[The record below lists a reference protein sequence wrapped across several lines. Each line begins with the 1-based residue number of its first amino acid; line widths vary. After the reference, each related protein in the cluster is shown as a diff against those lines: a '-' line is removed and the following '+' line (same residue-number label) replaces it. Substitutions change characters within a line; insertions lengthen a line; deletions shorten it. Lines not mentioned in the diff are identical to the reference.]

1 MNDWWTD
8 RKQNQQLS
16 NLESEMSYAR
26 QEASSL
32 RSQLSRVQ
40 GSLQSRVDSMS
51 RAFDAFVELS
61 DLRHETAG
69 FVDAAE
75 LRRYATR
82 VLSAMASSTE
92 LPEPGAPVA
101 RYWLSPATQALISL
115 HASTPDEQ
123 AISTAMELDQ
133 RRTSIY
139 LSLALAVLGQRHQV
153 QNEWLDVAFGVPA
166 ADGTLTRVQRVLWT
180 TAARGGFGADGLDLV
195 VKRLQSAASPDGVWL
210 SRLEA
215 RGSSSRSNGPRLK
228 ATEQQDEAA
237 NRLSRIRDAVET
249 ILGNTAAREP
259 DPDLNYPET
268 ETRKTDSTPDDAKS
282 SRRGAK
288 SSAKAEKEPAED
300 SAAGMLR
307 LLISEGSEPER
318 ETLARIAVLRARVT
332 GATESEAQTLD
343 DSAGTVD
350 ELLTED
356 LGLSADPHLSTAAL
370 HVVGPL
376 VLPAVETVA
385 QTAELPGPSEVSI
398 ESGTH
403 TITIRADGPDQ
414 LELGKATSS
423 LTATAGVLTTGQR
436 ATPIGLLV
444 GGAVVAIGLGLLLH
458 WFWIV
463 VGLVVMAFGLN
474 SYVKARRASTEDKTR
489 AAAEV
494 TNLNERCT
502 TAATALANYLNNTE
516 ARKTANTEDLA
527 TIRRQLTT

>member
-1 MNDWWTD
+1 MSDWWTE
-8 RKQNQQLS
+8 RRQNQQLS

-75 LRRYATR
+75 LRRYASR
-82 VLSAMASSTE
+82 VLSAMASSTD

-101 RYWLSPATQALISL
+101 RYWLDPATQALISL

-123 AISTAMELDQ
+123 AISKAMELDQ

-180 TAARGGFGADGLDLV
+180 TAARGGFGADGLELV
-195 VKRLQSAASPDGVWL
+195 VKRLQSAPSPDGVWL
-210 SRLEA
+210 SRLEN
-215 RGSSSRSNGPRLK
+215 RGSSSRSSGPRLK
-228 ATEQQDEAA
+228 ATEQQDDAA

-249 ILGNTAAREP
+249 ILGNTEAREP

-268 ETRKTDSTPDDAKS
+268 RKTDSTPDDSKS
-282 SRRGAK
+282 SRREADD
-288 SSAKAEKEPAED
+288 EPAED
-300 SAAGMLR
+300 SAAAMLR
-307 LLISEGSEPER
+307 LLISEGSAPER
-318 ETLARIAVLRARVT
+318 ETLARIAVLRAQVT
-332 GATESEAQTLD
+332 GAAESAAQTLD

-350 ELLTED
+350 ALLTED
-356 LGLSADPHLSTAAL
+356 LGLSADPHLSAAAL
-370 HVVGPL
+370 RVVSPL

-385 QTAELPGPSEVSI
+385 QTAELPGPSEVSVD
-398 ESGTH
+398 SGAH

-423 LTATAGVLTTGQR
+423 LTATAGVMTTGQR
-436 ATPIGLLV
+436 ATPIVLLA
-444 GGAVVAIGLGLLLH
+444 GGAAVAIGLGLLLH

-474 SYVKARRASTEDKTR
+474 SYLKLRRNIEADKAR
-489 AAAEV
+489 AAGEV
-494 TNLNERCT
+494 ANLNERCA
-502 TAATALANYLNNTE
+502 TATTALANYLNTTDT
-516 ARKTANTEDLA
+516 RKGAITQDLT
-527 TIRRQLTT
+527 TIRQQLTS

>member
-82 VLSAMASSTE
+82 VLSAMASSAE
-92 LPEPGAPVA
+92 IPEAGAPVA

-180 TAARGGFGADGLDLV
+180 TAARGGFGADGLELV
-195 VKRLQSAASPDGVWL
+195 VKRLQSAASPDGGWL
-210 SRLEA
+210 SRLEN

-237 NRLSRIRDAVET
+237 NRLSRVRDAVET
-249 ILGNTAAREP
+249 ILGNTEAREP
-259 DPDLNYPET
+259 DPDLNYP

-288 SSAKAEKEPAED
+288 SSGRDADDEPPAD
-300 SAAGMLR
+300 SAAAMLR

-332 GATESEAQTLD
+332 GAAEAAAQTLD
-343 DSAGTVD
+343 DPAGTVD
-350 ELLTED
+350 ALLTED

-370 HVVGPL
+370 RVVGPL

-398 ESGTH
+398 ESGAH

-414 LELGKATSS
+414 LELGKATSA
-423 LTATAGVLTTGQR
+423 LTASAGVMTAGQR

-474 SYVKARRASTEDKTR
+474 SYVKLRHAINDDKTR
-489 AAAEV
+489 AAGEV
-494 TNLNERCT
+494 ANLNERCA
-502 TAATALANYLNNTE
+502 TAATALANYLNNADT
-516 ARKTANTEDLA
+516 RKATITDDLA
-527 TIRRQLTT
+527 TIRQQLTT

>member
-1 MNDWWTD
+1 MSDWWTEH
-8 RKQNQQLS
+8 KQNQQLS

-32 RSQLSRVQ
+32 RSQLSRIQ
-40 GSLQSRVDSMS
+40 GSLQSRVDSLS

-123 AISTAMELDQ
+123 AISAAMELDQ

-180 TAARGGFGADGLDLV
+180 TAARGGFGADGLELV
-195 VKRLQSAASPDGVWL
+195 VKRLQSAASPDGGWL
-210 SRLEA
+210 SRLEI

-237 NRLSRIRDAVET
+237 YRLSRIRNAVET
-249 ILGNTAAREP
+249 ILGNTEAREP
-259 DPDLNYPET
+259 DPDLTYP
-268 ETRKTDSTPDDAKS
+268 ETRKTDSIPDDTTS

-300 SAAGMLR
+300 SAAAMLR

-318 ETLARIAVLRARVT
+318 ETLARIAVLRARVSG
-332 GATESEAQTLD
+332 GAESDTQKLD

-356 LGLSADPHLSTAAL
+356 LGLSSDPYLSTAAL
-370 HVVGPL
+370 RVVGPL

-385 QTAELPGPSEVSI
+385 QTAELPAPSEVSV
-398 ESGTH
+398 ESGVH
-403 TITIRADGPDQ
+403 TITVRADGPDQ

-423 LTATAGVLTTGQR
+423 INASAGVMTTGQR
-436 ATPIGLLV
+436 ATPIALLV
-444 GGAVVAIGLGLLLH
+444 VGAVVAIGLGLFLH

-474 SYVKARRASTEDKTR
+474 SYVKLRGAIKADKTR
-489 AAAEV
+489 AAGEI

-502 TAATALANYLNNTE
+502 TAATALANYLDNTE
-516 ARKTANTEDLA
+516 ARKAAIAEDLT
-527 TIRRQLTT
+527 TIRHQLTT

>member
-1 MNDWWTD
+1 MSDWWTE

-32 RSQLSRVQ
+32 RSQLSRIQ
-40 GSLQSRVDSMS
+40 GSLQSRVDSLS

-75 LRRYATR
+75 LRRYASR

-92 LPEPGAPVA
+92 IPEAGAPVA

-195 VKRLQSAASPDGVWL
+195 VKRLQSAASPDGGWL
-210 SRLEA
+210 SRLEN
-215 RGSSSRSNGPRLK
+215 RGSSSRSSGPRLK
-228 ATEQQDEAA
+228 ATEQQDDAA
-237 NRLSRIRDAVET
+237 NRLSRIRSAVET
-249 ILGNTAAREP
+249 ILGNTEAREP
-259 DPDLNYPET
+259 DPGLNYP
-268 ETRKTDSTPDDAKS
+268 ETRKTDSTPDDAGS
-282 SRRGAK
+282 SRRNAR
-288 SSAKAEKEPAED
+288 SSDRDNEPAED
-300 SAAGMLR
+300 SAAAMLR

-318 ETLARIAVLRARVT
+318 ETLARIAVLRAQVT
-332 GATESEAQTLD
+332 GIAEEAAQKLD
-343 DSAGTVD
+343 DPAGTVD
-350 ELLTED
+350 ALLTDD
-356 LGLSADPHLSTAAL
+356 LSLGADPHLSTAAL
-370 HVVGPL
+370 RVVGPL

-398 ESGTH
+398 DSGAH
-403 TITIRADGPDQ
+403 KITIRSDGPDQ
-414 LELGKATSS
+414 LELSKATAS
-423 LTATAGVLTTGQR
+423 LTASAGVMPTGQR

-444 GGAVVAIGLGLLLH
+444 GGAVVAIGLGMLLH

-474 SYVKARRASTEDKTR
+474 SYLKLRRAIDADKAR
-489 AAAEV
+489 AAGEV
-494 TNLNERCT
+494 ANLNERCT
-502 TAATALANYLNNTE
+502 TAATALSHYLDNTDT
-516 ARKTANTEDLA
+516 RKAGITEDLA
-527 TIRRQLTT
+527 TIRQQLTT

>member
-1 MNDWWTD
+1 
-8 RKQNQQLS
+8 
-16 NLESEMSYAR
+16 
-26 QEASSL
+26 
-32 RSQLSRVQ
+32 
-40 GSLQSRVDSMS
+40 MS

-75 LRRYATR
+75 LRRYASR
-82 VLSAMASSTE
+82 VLSAMASSTD
-92 LPEPGAPVA
+92 LPEPSAPVA
-101 RYWLSPATQALISL
+101 RYWLDPATQALISL
-115 HASTPDEQ
+115 RASTPDEQ

-180 TAARGGFGADGLDLV
+180 TAARGGFGADGLELV
-195 VKRLQSAASPDGVWL
+195 VKRLQSAPSPEGVWL
-210 SRLEA
+210 SRLEN
-215 RGSSSRSNGPRLK
+215 RGSSSRSSGPRLK
-228 ATEQQDEAA
+228 ATEQQDDAA

-249 ILGNTAAREP
+249 ILGNTEAREP

-268 ETRKTDSTPDDAKS
+268 RKTDSTPDDRKS
-282 SRRGAK
+282 SRRDADD
-288 SSAKAEKEPAED
+288 EPAED
-300 SAAGMLR
+300 SAAAMLR
-307 LLISEGSEPER
+307 LLISEGSAPER

-332 GATESEAQTLD
+332 GAAESAAQTLD
-343 DSAGTVD
+343 DSVGTVD
-350 ELLTED
+350 ALLTED
-356 LGLSADPHLSTAAL
+356 LGLSADPHLAAAAL
-370 HVVGPL
+370 RVVGPL

-398 ESGTH
+398 DSGAH

-423 LTATAGVLTTGQR
+423 LTATAGVMTTGQR
-436 ATPIGLLV
+436 ATPIVLLA

-463 VGLVVMAFGLN
+463 VGLAVMAFGLN
-474 SYVKARRASTEDKTR
+474 SYLKLRRAIDADKTR
-489 AAAEV
+489 AAGEV
-494 TNLNERCT
+494 ANLNERCA
-502 TAATALANYLNNTE
+502 TATTALANYLKNTD
-516 ARKTANTEDLA
+516 ARKTAITDDLT
-527 TIRRQLTT
+527 TIRHQLTT

>member
-82 VLSAMASSTE
+82 VLSAMASSSD

-101 RYWLSPATQALISL
+101 RYWLDPATHALISL
-115 HASTPDEQ
+115 HASTPDEK

-139 LSLALAVLGQRHQV
+139 LALALAVLGQRHQV

-180 TAARGGFGADGLDLV
+180 TAARGGFGADGLELV
-195 VKRLQSAASPDGVWL
+195 VKRLQAAVSSDGAWL
-210 SRLEA
+210 SRLEN
-215 RGSSSRSNGPRLK
+215 RGSSSRSSGPRLK
-228 ATEQQDEAA
+228 STEQQDEAG

-249 ILGNTAAREP
+249 ILGNTEAREP
-259 DPDLNYPET
+259 DPDLSYP
-268 ETRKTDSTPDDAKS
+268 ETRKTDSTSDNAKS
-282 SRRGAK
+282 SRRDAD
-288 SSAKAEKEPAED
+288 EKPAED
-300 SAAGMLR
+300 SAAAMLR

-318 ETLARIAVLRARVT
+318 ETLTRIAVLRARVT
-332 GATESEAQTLD
+332 GAAESAAQTLD

-350 ELLTED
+350 ALLTED
-356 LGLSADPHLSTAAL
+356 LSLSADPHLSTAAL

-398 ESGTH
+398 DSGVH

-423 LTATAGVLTTGQR
+423 LTATAGVMTTGQR
-436 ATPIGLLV
+436 ATPIVLLA
-444 GGAVVAIGLGLLLH
+444 GGAVVAIGLGALLH

-474 SYVKARRASTEDKTR
+474 SYLKLRRAIDADKTR
-489 AAAEV
+489 AAGEV
-494 TNLNERCT
+494 ANLNERCA
-502 TAATALANYLNNTE
+502 TATTALANYLNTTD
-516 ARKTANTEDLA
+516 ARKAAITEDLT
-527 TIRRQLTT
+527 TIRQQLTS

>member
-75 LRRYATR
+75 LRRYASR
-82 VLSAMASSTE
+82 VLSAMASSSE
-92 LPEPGAPVA
+92 IPEAGAPVA

-180 TAARGGFGADGLDLV
+180 TAARGGFGADGLELV
-195 VKRLQSAASPDGVWL
+195 VKRLQSAASPDGGWL
-210 SRLEA
+210 SRLEN
-215 RGSSSRSNGPRLK
+215 RGSSSRSSGPRLK
-228 ATEQQDEAA
+228 ETEPQDDAA
-237 NRLSRIRDAVET
+237 NRLSRIRNAVET

-268 ETRKTDSTPDDAKS
+268 RKTDSTPDDAKS
-282 SRRGAK
+282 SRRKAK
-288 SSAKAEKEPAED
+288 SSADADNEPAED
-300 SAAGMLR
+300 SAAAMLR

-318 ETLARIAVLRARVT
+318 ETLARIAVLRARVS
-332 GATESEAQTLD
+332 GAAEPTAQALE

-350 ELLTED
+350 ALLTED
-356 LGLSADPHLSTAAL
+356 LSLSADPHLSTAAL

-385 QTAELPGPSEVSI
+385 QTAELPGPSQVSI
-398 ESGTH
+398 GSGTH
-403 TITIRADGPDQ
+403 AITIRADGPDQ

-423 LTATAGVLTTGQR
+423 LTASAGVMSAGQR

-444 GGAVVAIGLGLLLH
+444 GGAVVAVGLGLLLH
-458 WFWIV
+458 WFWIL

-474 SYVKARRASTEDKTR
+474 SYVQLRRAINNDKTR
-489 AAAEV
+489 AAGEV
-494 TNLNERCT
+494 SNLNERCT
-502 TAATALANYLNNTE
+502 TAATALSSYLNNAD
-516 ARKTANTEDLA
+516 ARKTAIANDLT
-527 TIRRQLTT
+527 TIREQLTT

>member
-82 VLSAMASSTE
+82 VLSAMASSSD
-92 LPEPGAPVA
+92 LPEPGTPVA

-123 AISTAMELDQ
+123 AISTAMGLDQ

-180 TAARGGFGADGLDLV
+180 TAARGGFGADGLELV
-195 VKRLQSAASPDGVWL
+195 VKRLQSAASPDGGWVT
-210 SRLEA
+210 RLEN
-215 RGSSSRSNGPRLK
+215 RGSASRSKGPRLK
-228 ATEQQDEAA
+228 ATEQQDDAA
-237 NRLSRIRDAVET
+237 NRLSRIRNAVET

-268 ETRKTDSTPDDAKS
+268 RKTDSTPDDATS
-282 SRRGAK
+282 SRRRAD
-288 SSAKAEKEPAED
+288 ADNEPSED
-300 SAAGMLR
+300 SAAAMLR

-332 GATESEAQTLD
+332 GAAEAVAQTLE

-350 ELLTED
+350 ALLTED
-356 LGLSADPHLSTAAL
+356 LSLSADPHLATAAL
-370 HVVGPL
+370 RVVGPL

-385 QTAELPGPSEVSI
+385 QTAQLPGPSEVSI
-398 ESGTH
+398 DSGAH
-403 TITIRADGPDQ
+403 KITIRADGPDQ
-414 LELGKATSS
+414 LELGKATSA
-423 LTATAGVLTTGQR
+423 LTASAGVLTTEQR
-436 ATPIGLLV
+436 VTPIGLLA
-444 GGAVVAIGLGLLLH
+444 GGAAVAIGLGLLLH

-474 SYVKARRASTEDKTR
+474 SYLKVRRAVASDKAR
-489 AAAEV
+489 AAGEV
-494 TNLNERCT
+494 ANLNERCA
-502 TAATALANYLNNTE
+502 TAATALSDYLKNTDT
-516 ARKTANTEDLA
+516 RKTTITNDLT
-527 TIRRQLTT
+527 TIRDQLTT

>member
-1 MNDWWTD
+1 MSDWWTE

-32 RSQLSRVQ
+32 RSQLSRIQ

-69 FVDAAE
+69 FVAAAE

-82 VLSAMASSTE
+82 VLSAMASGTE
-92 LPEPGAPVA
+92 LPEPVAPVA

-115 HASTPDEQ
+115 HAATPDEQ
-123 AISTAMELDQ
+123 AISAAMELDQ

-180 TAARGGFGADGLDLV
+180 TAARGGFGADGLELV
-195 VKRLQSAASPDGVWL
+195 VKRLQSAASPDGGWL
-210 SRLEA
+210 SRLEI

-228 ATEQQDEAA
+228 ATEEQDEAA
-237 NRLSRIRDAVET
+237 YRLSRIRNAVET
-249 ILGNTAAREP
+249 ILGNTEAREP

-268 ETRKTDSTPDDAKS
+268 RKTDSTPDDTKS

-288 SSAKAEKEPAED
+288 ASAEAEKEPED
-300 SAAGMLR
+300 SAAAMLR

-318 ETLARIAVLRARVT
+318 ETLARIAVLRARVS
-332 GATESEAQTLD
+332 GAAESEAQTLD

-350 ELLTED
+350 ALLTED
-356 LGLSADPHLSTAAL
+356 LGLSSDPHLSTAAL
-370 HVVGPL
+370 RVVGPL

-385 QTAELPGPSEVSI
+385 RTAELPAPSEVSI
-398 ESGTH
+398 ESGVH
-403 TITIRADGPDQ
+403 TITVRADGPDQ

-423 LTATAGVLTTGQR
+423 LTASAGVTTTGQR
-436 ATPIGLLV
+436 ATPIALLV

-474 SYVKARRASTEDKTR
+474 SYVKLRGAVNADKTR
-489 AAAEV
+489 AAGEV
-494 TNLNERCT
+494 TNLNERCAT
-502 TAATALANYLNNTE
+502 TATALATYLNNTD
-516 ARKTANTEDLA
+516 ARKAAIAEDLA
-527 TIRRQLTT
+527 TIRHQLTT